1 MDENYIEEQDKQ
13 SHNDIAI
20 TNIRKNAKHKSTKVI
35 VCKRNISR
43 NDMMNS
49 NITNT
54 KTKAYCQ
61 EIEIENKKR
70 YKKRNN
76 NNYNDEEKIVSKV
89 RLNRACIYLWF
100 CFARRRRITD
110 NVLLDEGMDI
120 ISRRLDIFNIFEK
133 MYKAEHSP
141 IRERKFWVEVKN
153 CPTFVANHFRTHNV
167 GVEHFHLSH
176 RSDRTGVKDQE
187 SNRLTPTS
195 FSFMC
200 NAQSLINMARKRL
213 CHKASPETRDVM
225 WLIKQCLLDGV
236 DFPLGE
242 LLVPECDYRKGCNE
256 LKSCGRYDNNGGR
269 N

>member
-1 MDENYIEEQDKQ
+1 MEKDNSVTEVLKPNGWCAVPVDDNEYKDCLRVTVTDVTGLKYFKKACEATSGKPIPED
-13 SHNDIAI
+13 
-20 TNIRKNAKHKSTKVI
+20 RVI
-35 VCKRNISR
+35 P
-43 NDMMNS
+43 
-49 NITNT
+49 
-54 KTKAYCQ
+54 
-61 EIEIENKKR
+61 
-70 YKKRNN
+70 
-76 NNYNDEEKIVSKV
+76 
-89 RLNRACIYLWF
+89 
-100 CFARRRRITD
+100 
-110 NVLLDEGMDI
+110 LLK
-120 ISRRLDIFNIFEK
+120 K

-153 CPTFVANHFRTHNV
+153 CPTIVANHFRTHNV

-213 CHKASPETRDVM
+213 CHKASPETLSVM